1 MAVVPVY
8 NSILVPESTFVLQT
22 DYYKK
27 MTGKVPNQGEKVTV
41 ILCRENL
48 PREEL
53 TEDSFYPIG
62 VQGSISEVNQNGYIV
77 IRTGSRVNLNEI
89 TIYNDHSIDLDITKR
104 KDIDDLDPDV
114 AEERL
119 KKLKRQLFKYAE
131 NFENVQ
137 ISRAFIAQWHSVGEI
152 VSAMGPWLMNS
163 SKERYAVLAED
174 SRAARQELM
183 ENMIYENFEAY
194 KINSEAENAQ
204 EEEHKKI
211 YREAAIKKQMEYLQK
226 ELDEMHP
233 EEVTELRKFEIRIQE
248 SGMNET
254 ARKEAEKVL
263 NRLKQEGQVGPE
275 SGMLC
280 RDPPHR

>member
-104 KDIDDLDPDV
+104 KDI
-114 AEERL
+114 
-119 KKLKRQLFKYAE
+119 
-131 NFENVQ
+131 
-137 ISRAFIAQWHSVGEI
+137 
-152 VSAMGPWLMNS
+152 
-163 SKERYAVLAED
+163 
-174 SRAARQELM
+174 
-183 ENMIYENFEAY
+183 
-194 KINSEAENAQ
+194 
-204 EEEHKKI
+204 
-211 YREAAIKKQMEYLQK
+211 
-226 ELDEMHP
+226 
-233 EEVTELRKFEIRIQE
+233 
-248 SGMNET
+248 ET
-254 ARKEAEKVL
+254 RMSP
-263 NRLKQEGQVGPE
+263 RRG
-275 SGMLC
+275 
-280 RDPPHR
+280 